1 MLFSRQSA
9 KAQRKSSGCQRSSF
23 AALRLGARNLLL
35 VFLASLTVYS
45 QPQVNFPDVTKLEPE
60 VRDQITALQNSL
72 TSTLKNPRA
81 TGAEKSE
88 AYGKLAQVYH
98 AYSLTAPARESYLAA
113 LNLSPKD
120 FRWNY
125 LLGRL
130 EHQEVRFEYAIKRYE
145 EARTLRPDYLAVHVN
160 LGNVRLELN
169 RLDDAKTSFMAALEI
184 DASNPAAHYGLGQV
198 AISKRD
204 YVEAI
209 SHFEK
214 TLAQVPNANRVNYAL
229 AMAYR
234 GLGDATKA
242 KTHLAQ
248 QGSVGVRVADPLFDG
263 LQEFV
268 AGERVYLARGKLAF
282 EAGRY
287 AEAAAEFRKAVAAK
301 PDSVTALINFGA
313 ALTQA
318 GDVKGAAEQ
327 FEAALRIEPG
337 KVNAHYNLAVLLA
350 GENKHSEAISHLRSA
365 LRAEPNDLNARLL
378 LARELSKSEQ
388 LEESLVEFSRV
399 AQTDPNIEGALLDQV
414 NLLYRMERFKQA
426 LETLEKGHAQFP
438 QRGRTIVTLAFVLAT
453 SPAAELRNGARAF
466 ELAQRVYQTT
476 GAPQHGALVATALA
490 ELGQCSEAAGWQ
502 RRMIS
507 AAEQSGQTGFVAE
520 LKSTLKHYES
530 TDSCRPASQTILPQ
544 P

>member
-1 MLFSRQSA
+1 
-9 KAQRKSSGCQRSSF
+9 
-23 AALRLGARNLLL
+23 
-35 VFLASLTVYS
+35 
-45 QPQVNFPDVTKLEPE
+45 
-60 VRDQITALQNSL
+60 
-72 TSTLKNPRA
+72 
-81 TGAEKSE
+81 
-88 AYGKLAQVYH
+88 
-98 AYSLTAPARESYLAA
+98 
-113 LNLSPKD
+113 
-120 FRWNY
+120 
-125 LLGRL
+125 
-130 EHQEVRFEYAIKRYE
+130 
-145 EARTLRPDYLAVHVN
+145 
-160 LGNVRLELN
+160 
-169 RLDDAKTSFMAALEI
+169 
-184 DASNPAAHYGLGQV
+184 
-198 AISKRD
+198 
-204 YVEAI
+204 
-209 SHFEK
+209 
-214 TLAQVPNANRVNYAL
+214 
-229 AMAYR
+229 
-234 GLGDATKA
+234 
-242 KTHLAQ
+242 
-248 QGSVGVRVADPLFDG
+248 
-263 LQEFV
+263 
-268 AGERVYLARGKLAF
+268 
-282 EAGRY
+282 
-287 AEAAAEFRKAVAAK
+287 
-301 PDSVTALINFGA
+301 
-313 ALTQA
+313 
-318 GDVKGAAEQ
+318 VKGAAEQ

-507 AAEQSGQTGFVAE
+507 AAEQAGQTGFIAE

-530 TDSCRPASQTILPQ
+530 TDSCRPASQTILPK